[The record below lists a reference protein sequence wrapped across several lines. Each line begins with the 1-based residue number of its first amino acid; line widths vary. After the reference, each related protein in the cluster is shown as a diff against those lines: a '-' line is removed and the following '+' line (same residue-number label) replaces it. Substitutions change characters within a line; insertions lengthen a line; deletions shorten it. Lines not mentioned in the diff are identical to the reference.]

1 MIVCS
6 WIWLFCIWTFVIEV
20 VQLRLSDDLK
30 SHFTDPWNIIDIL
43 NVLSLLFVSFMQVFF
58 NTDNLPPYFW
68 GINSLCSLIIWFKL
82 FYFVQMI
89 GEVNWL
95 VQMILK
101 AFAAML
107 EFLII
112 LIICIFAFG
121 SAYSAHSNYMQDDYE
136 CNKVDRIPGPDD
148 ED

>member
-1 MIVCS
+1 MLTPFLITLIVVVTWNNLIIGQNQEVANMIVCS

-30 SHFTDPWNIIDIL
+30 SHFLDPWNIIDIL

-82 FYFVQMI
+82 FYFV
-89 GEVNWL
+89 
-95 VQMILK
+95 
-101 AFAAML
+101 
-107 EFLII
+107 
-112 LIICIFAFG
+112 
-121 SAYSAHSNYMQDDYE
+121 
-136 CNKVDRIPGPDD
+136 
-148 ED
+148 